1 MHMRIQ
7 YGYDLLPIHAHAHAH
22 ALTIRHSLL
31 HAHAHA
37 IRFLLLWQSPICIP
51 TSWEHNYMD
60 LAHNTARLVCSVYE
74 EGEEHTCVGA
84 ACTSSIE
91 LTCSRTCANCAWVCI
106 YKRRRHAHTTIRFLI
121 GISRIA
127 YRLHG
132 HGTWACTRPSLAHN
146 TARLVCCVYSSIR
159 KGNTIPASARPARP
173 RSS

>member
-1 MHMRIQ
+1 MGGWQLHMHMRIQ

-60 LAHNTARLVCSVYE
+60 LAHNTARLVCCVYE

-91 LTCSRTCANCAWVCI
+91 LTCSCACGRMALHVQTTTLGNLQS
-106 YKRRRHAHTTIRFLI
+106 HARCV
-121 GISRIA
+121 S
-127 YRLHG
+127 
-132 HGTWACTRPSLAHN
+132 CTYALMHVP
-146 TARLVCCVYSSIR
+146 V
-159 KGNTIPASARPARP
+159 
-173 RSS
+173 